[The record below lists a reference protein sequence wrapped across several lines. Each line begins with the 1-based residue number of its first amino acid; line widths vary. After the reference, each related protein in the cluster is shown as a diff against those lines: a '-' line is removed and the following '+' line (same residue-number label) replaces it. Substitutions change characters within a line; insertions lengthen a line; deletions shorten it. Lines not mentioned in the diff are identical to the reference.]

1 MATPPHKHT
10 QIYIYQRSSSELV
23 LTLTGHTATVNAV
36 AWNPA
41 VPGMLASA
49 SDDKTILI
57 WLPKRG
63 DRPDGGSAPGWVL

>member
-1 MATPPHKHT
+1 M
-10 QIYIYQRSSSELV
+10 
-23 LTLTGHTATVNAV
+23 